1 MSDLTLGFMA
11 IGVMLVFIVLGMHI
25 GVALIVTSFA
35 AVWVL
40 RSPEIAARFV
50 GAAANDA
57 IRDYLFGVV
66 PLFVLMGMFVSVSGV
81 GRDTFDVF
89 QWLLRRLRGGLG
101 LATVGANAVF
111 AAITGIS
118 IASASVF
125 TKVAVPEM
133 MRHGYTPRFSVGV
146 VAGSSVLGML
156 IPPSLLMIIY
166 GVIAEESIG
175 RMFLAGIIPGVM
187 LASMFA
193 GLILVFAYLFPHKI
207 FQGGVQKAD
216 ADVETETLAT
226 ASVKF
231 IPILLLVVLVL
242 GGLYS
247 GFFTPTEAGAVGAA
261 GAFLI
266 AIIRRRLTWR
276 KLWQV
281 LTETGYVSVAVLFL
295 IAAASL
301 YSRMLA
307 MTGMPAAITEG
318 ITQMGLGP
326 WGFLFAYIVIV
337 VLLGCIIDSVSIML
351 IMLPIVLPIA
361 AAFNMD
367 LIWFGVLTVLAV
379 EIGLLTPPF
388 GVSVYTVKSALNNPA
403 ITIRDIFA
411 GTFPFVLVMVL
422 ALFILAM
429 FLGRRPG
436 WPECEFPSPSM
447 IYVFH
452 LLDRPDGLSLRQR
465 LRPEH
470 KVYLGAVADRIAFA
484 GPLLSDDGANM
495 IGSVLAIDFD
505 SREAALQWQANEPFT
520 RAGLYASIQVHAF
533 QNLWPQQAG
542 FPPTA

>member
-1 MSDLTLGFMA
+1 M
-11 IGVMLVFIVLGMHI
+11 
-25 GVALIVTSFA
+25 
-35 AVWVL
+35 
-40 RSPEIAARFV
+40 
-50 GAAANDA
+50 
-57 IRDYLFGVV
+57 
-66 PLFVLMGMFVSVSGV
+66 
-81 GRDTFDVF
+81 
-89 QWLLRRLRGGLG
+89 
-101 LATVGANAVF
+101 
-111 AAITGIS
+111 
-118 IASASVF
+118 F

-133 MRHGYTPRFSVGV
+133 IRHGYTPRFSVGV

-175 RMFLAGIIPGVM
+175 RMFLAGIIPGVL

-193 GLILVFAYLFPHKI
+193 ILILVFAYFFPGKI
-207 FQGGVQKAD
+207 FQSDLHKT
-216 ADVETETLAT
+216 DVDEETETLAS
-226 ASVKF
+226 AAIKF
-231 IPILLLVVLVL
+231 VPILLLVVLVL

-266 AIIRRRLTWR
+266 AVIRRRLTWR
-276 KLWQV
+276 KLWSV

-307 MTGMPAAITEG
+307 MTGMPAAITES

-326 WGFLFAYIVIV
+326 WGFLVAYIVIV

-388 GVSVYTVKSALNNPA
+388 GVSVYTVKSALNNPG

-411 GTFPFVLVMVL
+411 GTFPFVMVMVL

-429 FLGRRPG
+429 FP
-436 WPECEFPSPSM
+436 
-447 IYVFH
+447 
-452 LLDRPDGLSLRQR
+452 GLSTW
-465 LRPEH
+465 
-470 KVYLGAVADRIAFA
+470 
-484 GPLLSDDGANM
+484 
-495 IGSVLAIDFD
+495 LA
-505 SREAALQWQANEPFT
+505 RM
-520 RAGLYASIQVHAF
+520 
-533 QNLWPQQAG
+533 
-542 FPPTA
+542 

>member
-1 MSDLTLGFMA
+1 MSDLTLGVMA
-11 IGVMLVFIVLGMHI
+11 IGLMLVLIVLGTHI

-35 AVWVL
+35 AVSMI

-89 QWLLRRLRGGLG
+89 QWVLRKLRGGLG

-111 AAITGIS
+111 AAITGVS

-166 GVIAEESIG
+166 GVIAEESVG
-175 RMFLAGIIPGVM
+175 RMFLAGIIPG
-187 LASMFA
+187 LLLTSLFA
-193 GLILVFAYLFPHKI
+193 MLILGFAYFWPSKI
-207 FQGGVQKAD
+207 FRGGVQQGD
-216 ADVETETLAT
+216 DDVETETMAT
-226 ASVKF
+226 AAVKF
-231 IPILLLVVLVL
+231 VPILLLVTLVL

-261 GAFLI
+261 GAFVI

-276 KLWQV
+276 RLWSV

-295 IAAASL
+295 IIAASL

-307 MTGMPAAITEG
+307 MTGMPAAITES
-318 ITQMGLGP
+318 ITHMGLGS
-326 WGFLFAYIVIV
+326 WGFLVAYIAIVI
-337 VLLGCIIDSVSIML
+337 LLGCIIDSVSIML

-361 AAFNMD
+361 SEFGMD

-388 GVSVYTVKSALNNPA
+388 GVSVYTVKSALNNPE

-411 GTFPFVLVMVL
+411 GTFPFVLVMLLTLVIL
-422 ALFILAM
+422 ALFPGMSIWLA
-429 FLGRRPG
+429 
-436 WPECEFPSPSM
+436 
-447 IYVFH
+447 
-452 LLDRPDGLSLRQR
+452 R
-465 LRPEH
+465 L
-470 KVYLGAVADRIAFA
+470 
-484 GPLLSDDGANM
+484 
-495 IGSVLAIDFD
+495 
-505 SREAALQWQANEPFT
+505 
-520 RAGLYASIQVHAF
+520 
-533 QNLWPQQAG
+533 
-542 FPPTA
+542 

>member
-1 MSDLTLGFMA
+1 MSDLSLGFMA
-11 IGVMLVFIVLGMHI
+11 IGAMLVLSILGMHI

-35 AVWVL
+35 AVWVI

-89 QWLLRRLRGGLG
+89 QWLLRKLRGGLG

-133 MRHGYTPRFSVGV
+133 IRHGYTPRFSVGV

-175 RMFLAGIIPGVM
+175 RMFLAGIIPGLM
-187 LASMFA
+187 LAGMFA
-193 GLILVFAYLFPHKI
+193 TLILVFAYVFPSKI

-226 ASVKF
+226 AAVKF
-231 IPILLLVVLVL
+231 VPILLLVVLVL

-276 KLWQV
+276 KLWSV

-307 MTGMPAAITEG
+307 MTGMPAAITES

-326 WGFLFAYIVIV
+326 WAFLFAYIVIV

-388 GVSVYTVKSALNNPA
+388 GVSVYTVKSALNNPS

-422 ALFILAM
+422 ALLVLAM
-429 FLGRRPG
+429 FP
-436 WPECEFPSPSM
+436 
-447 IYVFH
+447 
-452 LLDRPDGLSLRQR
+452 GLSTW
-465 LRPEH
+465 
-470 KVYLGAVADRIAFA
+470 
-484 GPLLSDDGANM
+484 
-495 IGSVLAIDFD
+495 LA
-505 SREAALQWQANEPFT
+505 RM
-520 RAGLYASIQVHAF
+520 
-533 QNLWPQQAG
+533 
-542 FPPTA
+542 

>member
-1 MSDLTLGFMA
+1 M
-11 IGVMLVFIVLGMHI
+11 I
-25 GVALIVTSFA
+25 
-35 AVWVL
+35 
-40 RSPEIAARFV
+40 
-50 GAAANDA
+50 
-57 IRDYLFGVV
+57 
-66 PLFVLMGMFVSVSGV
+66 
-81 GRDTFDVF
+81 
-89 QWLLRRLRGGLG
+89 
-101 LATVGANAVF
+101 
-111 AAITGIS
+111 
-118 IASASVF
+118 
-125 TKVAVPEM
+125 
-133 MRHGYTPRFSVGV
+133 RHGYTPRFSVGV

-193 GLILVFAYLFPHKI
+193 LLILIFAYVFPRKI

-216 ADVETETLAT
+216 AGVETETPAT
-226 ASVKF
+226 AAVKF
-231 IPILLLVVLVL
+231 IPILLLIVLVL

-261 GAFLI
+261 GAFVI
-266 AIIRRRLTWR
+266 ALVRRRLTWA
-276 KLWQV
+276 KLWNV

-307 MTGMPAAITEG
+307 MTGMPAAITTG

-326 WGFLFAYIVIV
+326 WAFLLAYIVIV

-361 AAFNMD
+361 NAFGMD

-388 GVSVYTVKSALNNPA
+388 GVSVYTVKSALNNPS

-411 GTFPFVLVMVL
+411 GTFPFVVMMVL

-429 FLGRRPG
+429 FP
-436 WPECEFPSPSM
+436 
-447 IYVFH
+447 
-452 LLDRPDGLSLRQR
+452 GLSTW
-465 LRPEH
+465 
-470 KVYLGAVADRIAFA
+470 
-484 GPLLSDDGANM
+484 
-495 IGSVLAIDFD
+495 LA
-505 SREAALQWQANEPFT
+505 RM
-520 RAGLYASIQVHAF
+520 
-533 QNLWPQQAG
+533 
-542 FPPTA
+542 

>member
-175 RMFLAGIIPGVM
+175 RMFLAGIVPGIM
-187 LASMFA
+187 LATMFA
-193 GLILVFAYLFPHKI
+193 TLILVFAYVFPHKI

-216 ADVETETLAT
+216 ADVETETAT
-226 ASVKF
+226 TAAVKF

-307 MTGMPAAITEG
+307 MTGMPAAITES

-388 GVSVYTVKSALNNPA
+388 GVSVYTVKSALNNPG

-411 GTFPFVLVMVL
+411 GTFPFVMVMVL
-422 ALFILAM
+422 ALLILAS
-429 FLGRRPG
+429 
-436 WPECEFPSPSM
+436 FPS
-447 IYVFH
+447 
-452 LLDRPDGLSLRQR
+452 LSTW
-465 LRPEH
+465 
-470 KVYLGAVADRIAFA
+470 
-484 GPLLSDDGANM
+484 
-495 IGSVLAIDFD
+495 LA
-505 SREAALQWQANEPFT
+505 RM
-520 RAGLYASIQVHAF
+520 
-533 QNLWPQQAG
+533 
-542 FPPTA
+542 